1 MILAF
6 SIVGIVAIAAL
17 GIAGR
22 GRTAA
27 PDLTGW
33 TVGGRALGAVTVW
46 FLQAGEL
53 FTTFTFLG
61 MAGLAYTGGVAGLYA
76 VAYGA
81 VGYTI
86 VFFLCGR
93 LWTMGRERGY
103 LTQGDYLQ
111 DRFNSRVLGTASAV
125 LGVVF
130 ILPYLQLQITGL
142 GLIVSLVAGDI
153 ASGTL
158 SMIIGTV
165 MVAAFVLWSG
175 LRGVAATSYF
185 KDAVMLIALTV
196 LAIAVPAHVPGGL
209 SGIFHRLNQI
219 HPDKL
224 FIHAGANDHTWF
236 ITSVLVS
243 AIGVGFMTVPHAWPA
258 LLSARDPKAL
268 RRNFTYLPLYSLC
281 ILLPVVIGFA
291 AILQL
296 SPHSNSNGVLLTLS
310 KQVLPGWL
318 TGLVVVAATATAMV
332 PTAGILIA
340 ISTLAARNI
349 IWVRGERVQLRV
361 NYAVVVIVCAL
372 ALGLSLARPDLLAN
386 LLLLT
391 YSGLVQLAPAN
402 VIGLTRARTIVGSG
416 PILCGLAVGEFVVI
430 WTTFIDSHLVGT
442 FNAGLIGL
450 LANLAVLSLVTVV
463 RGTRSQASRR
473 FTTRTAATKTTA
485 ATTAKYASEP
495 SSPHGIA

>member
-6 SIVGIVAIAAL
+6 SIVGIAAIAAL

-22 GRTAA
+22 ERAAA

-33 TVGGRALGAVTVW
+33 TVGGRKLGAVTVW
-46 FLQAGEL
+46 FLQAGEV

-81 VGYTI
+81 VGYTT

-93 LWTMGRERGY
+93 LSTMGRDRGY
-103 LTQGDYLQ
+103 LTQGDFLQ
-111 DRFNSRVLGTASAV
+111 DRFNSRVLGTTSAV

-142 GLIVSLVAGDI
+142 GLIVSLVAGDV

-158 SMIIGTV
+158 SMVVGTV

-185 KDAVMLIALTV
+185 KDAVMLIALAV

-209 SGIFHRLNQI
+209 SGIFHRLNEI

-236 ITSVLVS
+236 ITSMLVS
-243 AIGVGFMTVPHAWPA
+243 AIGIGCMTVPHAWPA

-281 ILLPVVIGFA
+281 ILLPIVIGFA

-296 SPHSNSNGVLLTLS
+296 SPHSNSNDVLLTLS

-349 IWVRGERVQLRV
+349 IRVRGERVQLRV
-361 NYAVVVIVCAL
+361 NYAVVVIVCTLAL

-450 LANLAVLSLVTVV
+450 LANLVVLSLVAVV
-463 RGTRSQASRR
+463 RGTRNVPTPRAN
-473 FTTRTAATKTTA
+473 AVA
-485 ATTAKYASEP
+485 P
-495 SSPHGIA
+495 

>member
-6 SIVGIVAIAAL
+6 TIVGIVAIAAL
-17 GIAGR
+17 GVAGR
-22 GRTAA
+22 GRAQA
-27 PDLTGW
+27 PDLTEW
-33 TVGGRALGAVTVW
+33 TVGGRRLGALTIW
-46 FLQAGEL
+46 FLQAGEI

-61 MAGLAYTGGVAGLYA
+61 MAGLAFTGGVAGLYA
-76 VAYGA
+76 VAYAA
-81 VGYTI
+81 VGCAI

-93 LWTMGRERGY
+93 VWRMGRERGY
-103 LTQGDYLQ
+103 LTQGDFLE
-111 DRFNSRVLGTASAV
+111 DRFSSRILGTTSAV
-125 LGVVF
+125 LGIVF

-142 GLIVSLVAGDI
+142 GLIVSLVAGDSG
-153 ASGTL
+153 SGTL
-158 SMIIGTV
+158 SMIIGAV

-185 KDAVMLIALTV
+185 KDAVMLLALAV
-196 LAIAVPAHVPGGL
+196 LAVAVPAHFPGGF
-209 SGIFHRLNQI
+209 SGIFHRVNQI

-243 AIGVGFMTVPHAWPA
+243 AIGIGCMTVPHGWPA

-296 SPHSNSNGVLLTLS
+296 SPNSSSNGVLLTLS

-332 PTAGILIA
+332 PAAGILIA

-349 IWVRGERVQLRV
+349 VRVRGERAQLRV
-361 NYAVVVIVCAL
+361 NYAMVVIVCAL

-386 LLLLT
+386 LLLLS

-402 VIGLTRARTIVGSG
+402 MIGLTRARTIVGSG
-416 PILCGLAVGEFVVI
+416 PLLCGLAVGEFVVI
-430 WTTFIDSHLVGT
+430 WTTFVDSHLVGT

-450 LANLAVLSLVTVV
+450 VANLAVVALVALV
-463 RGTRSQASRR
+463 RRTRAAPTSR
-473 FTTRTAATKTTA
+473 
-485 ATTAKYASEP
+485 AKAVGNQISIG
-495 SSPHGIA
+495 SKDC